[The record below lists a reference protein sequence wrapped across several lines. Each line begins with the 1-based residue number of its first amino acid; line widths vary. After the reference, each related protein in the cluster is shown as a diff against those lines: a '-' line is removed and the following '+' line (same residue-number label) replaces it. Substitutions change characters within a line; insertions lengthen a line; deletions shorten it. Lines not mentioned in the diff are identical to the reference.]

1 MPKPTSKPKSKPV
14 PSSALAPAPAS
25 ETAAE
30 PRFAVLVTGP
40 SEAALRRFIARYVK
54 PAFGMWKNQ
63 WRMSYRERYGL
74 TVLSRP
80 LRAGEDAQA
89 VSGAHAGSGA
99 LVLAALAPGLAASG
113 REATLAWLKAEGFN
127 PMVELE
133 LELAATEAELIDQ
146 GAQVVNF
153 INLHC
158 PWRVNAI
165 EDLDAYM
172 AKNNKPFWA

>member
-1 MPKPTSKPKSKPV
+1 MPKPKPNSKPAPSPV
-14 PSSALAPAPAS
+14 PALAPAPQAS
-25 ETAAE
+25 AE

-40 SEAALRRFIARYVK
+40 GEAALRRFIARYVK

-63 WRMSYRERYGL
+63 WRMSYRERYAL

-89 VSGAHAGSGA
+89 VYGSHGGSGA

-113 REATLAWLKAEGFN
+113 REATLAWLKAKGFN

-133 LELAATEAELIDQ
+133 LELAGTEAELIDQ

-165 EDLDAYM
+165 DDLDAYM

>member
-1 MPKPTSKPKSKPV
+1 MPKPKSAPTSEPV
-14 PSSALAPAPAS
+14 PSSAPAS

-40 SEAALRRFIARYVK
+40 GEAALRRFIARYVK

-89 VSGAHAGSGA
+89 VYGPHAGSGA
-99 LVLAALAPGLAASG
+99 LVLAALAPGLASSG
-113 REATLAWLKAEGFN
+113 REATLDWLKAKGFN

-133 LELAATEAELIDQ
+133 LELAATEGELIDQ